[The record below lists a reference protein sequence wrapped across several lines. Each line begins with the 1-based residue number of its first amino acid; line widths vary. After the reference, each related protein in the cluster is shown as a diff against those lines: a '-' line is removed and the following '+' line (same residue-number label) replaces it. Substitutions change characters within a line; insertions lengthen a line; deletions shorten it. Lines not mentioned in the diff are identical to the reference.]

1 VRILIWHDHGSWT
14 NNFVQGGHDY
24 LLPLVADRGPD
35 GRGRA
40 ATWHWP
46 SNVREVP
53 VEQIGD
59 EPFDVAIVQRPRHV
73 ELLTEWF
80 GPFEHRNRRR
90 MPPIVWLEHNAP
102 QGRINEMRHP
112 AADCAHV
119 AAVVHVTHTNALLWD
134 TGDVPTTV
142 IQHGI
147 VDPGH
152 TWSGTDVASAV
163 VVNEPVRRARVAGT
177 DLLPRFGAVAPLN
190 VYGMAVTPL
199 DDLFGRPA
207 WLRTHEDLPQPTMHE
222 RLGQQRCYVH
232 PFRWTSLGL
241 SLLEAMA
248 IGMPVVALAMTEA
261 PAAIGRRAGVVSND
275 VDELVRATKRLMH
288 DRDWAAELGAAARS
302 RVLCRYGLDEFL
314 ASWNRLLEVLC
325 R

>member
-1 VRILIWHDHGSWT
+1 MKILIWHDHGSWT

-24 LLPLVADRGPD
+24 VLPLVPDRGPD

-40 ATWHWP
+40 ATWEWP
-46 SNVREVP
+46 PNVREVP
-53 VEQIGD
+53 LERLAD
-59 EPFDVAIVQRPRHV
+59 EEVDIAIVQRPRHV
-73 ELLTEWF
+73 ELIAEHL
-80 GPFEHRNRRR
+80 GPIGGRR

-112 AADCAHV
+112 AAGCQHV
-119 AAVVHVTHTNALLWD
+119 AMVVHVTHANALLWD
-134 TGDVPTTV
+134 TGAVPTTV
-142 IQHGI
+142 IRHGI
-147 VDPGH
+147 VDPGQQ
-152 TWSGTDVASAV
+152 WSGAEQSTAV

-177 DLLPRFGAVAPLN
+177 DLLPRFGAVAPVH

-199 DDLFGRPA
+199 DELFGSPS
-207 WLRTHEDLPQPTMHE
+207 WLHTHEDLPQPEMHAQ
-222 RLGQQRCYVH
+222 LATHRCYVH

-261 PAAIGRRAGVVSND
+261 PAAIGERAGVVSND
-275 VDELVRATKRLMH
+275 IDELTSAVRQLMH
-288 DRDWAAELGAAARS
+288 DRDWAEELGAAARS

-314 ASWNRLLEVLC
+314 EGWNRLLEVLC